1 MHPSVSVDEM
11 QPTSAPMLRVMTVG
25 AHALFVLLLGLGVAR
40 VVADGSSPVVTTAV
54 AVALLG
60 WYGSGMWFAR
70 KADPTGDS
78 SWGRFWLAILVAG
91 WLLLVALDPSFVW
104 VAFPL
109 YFLCFHLLST
119 RAALAATVGITAAAI
134 GGSLWHG
141 ASNPVAS
148 VLGPI
153 FGAAA
158 SAGMALVY
166 QQLLENA
173 RQRGKLYE
181 ELSIAHNELLS
192 AQDELAALQREA
204 GAAEERARLA
214 RDIHDTLAQ
223 GFSSIVLLARAG
235 QRGDPVA
242 VLGQIEETASGG
254 LDEARRVV
262 GALTPAVM
270 DGASLV
276 SALDRVT
283 AQLRDHTGIDATV
296 VVDGAPVPVPM
307 EYDVALLRVAQGAL
321 ANVRLH
327 SAAERVR
334 VTLSYAEDEV
344 RLDVVDDGVGFD
356 PDAPRG
362 RSFGIRSMRERLDSL
377 GGSLVVESAPGDGTA
392 LAATLPVPS

>member
-1 MHPSVSVDEM
+1 M
-11 QPTSAPMLRVMTVG
+11 QHTSAPMLRVMTVG
-25 AHALFVLLLGLGVAR
+25 AHVLFVLLLGVGVAR
-40 VVADGSSPVVTTAV
+40 VVVGESNPVPASVLA
-54 AVALLG
+54 AALLG
-60 WYGSGMWFAR
+60 WYALGVRFSRRAASTASAGR
-70 KADPTGDS
+70 STG
-78 SWGRFWLAILVAG
+78 GLLWLGVLVGG
-91 WLLLVALDPSFVW
+91 WLVLVLLDSSFVW

-109 YFLCFHLLST
+109 YFLCFHLLPT
-119 RAALAATVGITAAAI
+119 GPALAATVGITAAGI
-134 GGSLWHG
+134 GATLLQG
-141 ASNPVAS
+141 ATNTVAS
-148 VLGPI
+148 ILGPI

-158 SAGMALVY
+158 AAGMALVY
-166 QQLLENA
+166 RQLLEDA
-173 RQRGKLYE
+173 RQRGRLYE
-181 ELSIAHNELLS
+181 ELSVAHNELLS

-235 QRGDPVA
+235 QRGDPESA
-242 VLGQIEETASGG
+242 LGQIEETARAG

-276 SALDRVT
+276 SALGRVT
-283 AQLRDHTGIDATV
+283 AQLHDHTGIDATV
-296 VVDGAPVPVPM
+296 VVDGAPVSVPM

-327 SAAERVR
+327 SEAERVR
-334 VTLSYAEDEV
+334 VTLTYGEDEV

-356 PDAPRG
+356 PSAPRG